1 MFHVTDVV
9 GIAPVVGV
17 NVVVVVVVVVVDEVD
32 TVFESRSKSCT
43 SNDVIDWMRQ

>member
-17 NVVVVVVVVVVDEVD
+17 NVVVVVVDDEVD

>member
-9 GIAPVVGV
+9 GIAQVVGV
-17 NVVVVVVVVVVDEVD
+17 NVVVVVVVDEVD